1 MTRLTS
7 RMVKVA
13 FFMVVV
19 LPAVISGCTNNVWSS
34 AALTAVDTGVATLS
48 SALATAIAERFFP
61 TVQ

>member
-1 MTRLTS
+1 
-7 RMVKVA
+7 MVKVA